1 MTRDI
6 HNLDRSF
13 KAPDEPSLLNVNGL
27 FAGGSDGKIYL
38 VPNWQRDY
46 SWDADEEVR
55 LLLEDLKQFF
65 DKQTQSNYTLGSFI
79 THTINGQSAHV
90 VVDGQQRIVTLYL
103 LTVAL
108 RDTLDKIIGNE
119 YQEGAQ
125 VPRGLQNL
133 QTAIRNLV
141 QRTSLS
147 GEDSLPLVIE
157 FGNANAVLQGLA
169 NGEFANLELEQTS
182 QINIM
187 NAYQK
192 CSDFLQETFSS
203 AFELASFARV
213 VLEGTFLTEN
223 MVKDMKQALDIFLKI
238 NIRGKQLEGSDYL
251 KNYLFRNLGPGY
263 DFETLA
269 DTWEKMSSNLRTS
282 STKREKLKTPEFFLR
297 NWALLLK
304 GEKVGG
310 DNAVFEFW
318 ENRFD
323 SDQNRY
329 IREFLDTVQM
339 QSKNFAR
346 ISSNKFI
353 ETNEINAVLD
363 GADYFK
369 GTQYLPVLLGAAKLD
384 NYAYVS
390 ELVNFR
396 YLFYI
401 LSQER
406 TQDFESMIPKWAHKI
421 SNLPSD
427 ASIEEII
434 AATKL
439 VEEVLIKPTSLQSL
453 EAKIPGY
460 RYGSDTRKI
469 RMILGMVAKSFQQEA
484 GYDNVTLK
492 TFLKG
497 FKSGV
502 GFDIDHIYPQSKIL
516 TRRTEDT
523 KEETLRVESTYHS
536 VGNLILVNGL
546 QRTYSD
552 KDPADKA
559 SLYLQDQSIFTQCLA
574 PIPSDINPGM
584 RSMMIDIRSKSGAD
598 LDNWNDLVI
607 DSRAKYIAKVFTS
620 LIPSPLLS

>member
-1 MTRDI
+1 MTRELQ
-6 HNLDRSF
+6 NLDRIF
-13 KAPDEPSLLNVNGL
+13 KAPDEPALLNVNGL
-27 FAGGSDGKIYL
+27 FSGGSDGKIYL

-65 DKQTQSNYTLGSFI
+65 DKTTQLNYTLGSFI
-79 THTINGQSAHV
+79 THTIQGQSAHV

-103 LTVAL
+103 LTIAL
-108 RDTLDKIIGNE
+108 RDSLDKIIEHE
-119 YQEGAQ
+119 YQEGAV

-133 QTAIRNLV
+133 QTAIKNLV

-147 GEDSLPLVIE
+147 GEDSLPLAIE
-157 FGNANAVLQGLA
+157 FGNANVVLQALA
-169 NGEFANLELEQTS
+169 NGIYAHLELEQTS

-192 CSDFLQETFSS
+192 CMDYLKDNFHT
-203 AFELASFARV
+203 AFEVATFARV

-223 MVKDMKQALDIFLKI
+223 MVMDMKQALDIFLKI

-269 DTWEKMSSNLRTS
+269 DTWEKMSANLRSS

-310 DNAVFEFW
+310 DNAVFDFW
-318 ENRFD
+318 ETRFD
-323 SDQNRY
+323 SDQNLY
-329 IREFLDTVQM
+329 IREFLNTVQT

-346 ISSNKFI
+346 ISSNKYI
-353 ETNEINAVLD
+353 ESNDLNASLD

-369 GTQYLPVLLGAAKLD
+369 GTQYLPVLLGAAKLQ
-384 NYAYVS
+384 NYDYLS
-390 ELVNFR
+390 QLVNYR

-421 SNLPSD
+421 DALPPQ
-427 ASIEEII
+427 ASIEEIDL
-434 AATKL
+434 ATKS
-439 VEEVLIKPTSLQSL
+439 VEEVLISPASLQNL
-453 EAKIPGY
+453 ITKIPSY

-469 RMILGMVAKSFQQEA
+469 RMILGVVAKSFQQEA

-502 GFDIDHIYPQSKIL
+502 GFDIDHIFPQSKIL
-516 TRRTEDT
+516 TRRLQDT
-523 KEETLRVESTYHS
+523 KEETLRVEGIYHS
-536 VGNLILVNGL
+536 IGNLVLVNGL

-552 KDPADKA
+552 KDPIEKT
-559 SLYLQDQSIFTQCLA
+559 SVYLQDQSIFTQSLA
-574 PIPSDINPGM
+574 PIPSDINAHM
-584 RSMMIDIRSKSGAD
+584 RAMMNQIQTESGAN
-598 LDNWNDLVI
+598 LSNWDDQVV
-607 DSRAKYIAKVFTS
+607 DKRSKYIAKTFAG
-620 LIPSPLLS
+620 LIPGVLLS

>member
-1 MTRDI
+1 MTRES

-27 FAGGSDGKIYL
+27 FSGGSDGKIYL

-108 RDTLDKIIGNE
+108 RDILDKIISNE

-157 FGNANAVLQGLA
+157 FGNANVVLQGLA
-169 NGEFANLELEQTS
+169 NGEYANLELEQTS

-192 CSDFLQETFSS
+192 CSDFLKENFTS

-269 DTWEKMSSNLRTS
+269 DTWEKMSSNLRSS

-323 SDQNRY
+323 SDQNKY
-329 IREFLDTVQM
+329 IREFLDSVQM

-346 ISSNKFI
+346 ISSNKYI
-353 ETNEINAVLD
+353 DTNEINSALD

-384 NYAYVS
+384 NYSYVS
-390 ELVNFR
+390 ELVNYR

-421 SNLPSD
+421 NKLPTN
-427 ASIEEII
+427 ASIEDIVS
-434 AATKL
+434 ATKL
-439 VEEVLIKPTSLQSL
+439 VEEVLIKPSSLQSL
-453 EAKIPGY
+453 EAKIPSY

-484 GYDNVTLK
+484 GYDNVSLK

-502 GFDIDHIYPQSKIL
+502 GFDIDHIHPQSKIL
-516 TRRTEDT
+516 SRRNEDT
-523 KEETLRVESTYHS
+523 KEETLRVEAIYHS

-552 KDPADKA
+552 KDPIDKV

-574 PIPSDINPGM
+574 PIPSEINPEM
-584 RSMMIDIRSKSGAD
+584 RSMMNQIRSSSGAD
-598 LDNWNDLVI
+598 LDNWNDQVVDI
-607 DSRAKYIAKVFTS
+607 RAKYIAKIFTG
-620 LIPSPLLS
+620 LIPNSLLS

>member
-1 MTRDI
+1 MTGNS

-13 KAPDEPSLLNVNGL
+13 RAPDEPSLLNVNGL
-27 FAGGSDGKIYL
+27 FSGGADGKIYL

-65 DKQTQSNYTLGSFI
+65 DKQIQSNYTLGSFI
-79 THTINGQSAHV
+79 THTMNGQSAHV

-103 LTVAL
+103 LTIAL
-108 RDTLDKIIGNE
+108 RDTLDRIISNE

-125 VPRGLQNL
+125 VPRGLSNL
-133 QTAIRNLV
+133 QTAIKNLV

-157 FGNANAVLQGLA
+157 FGNANIVLQGLA
-169 NGEFANLELEQTS
+169 NSEYSNLELEQTS

-192 CSDFLQETFSS
+192 CVDYLSETFTT

-269 DTWEKMSSNLRTS
+269 DTWEKMSSNLRSS

-323 SDQNRY
+323 SDQNRF
-329 IREFLDTVQM
+329 IREFLDTVHV

-353 ETNEINAVLD
+353 DSNDTNSVLD

-369 GTQYLPVLLGAAKLD
+369 GTQYLPVLLGAAKLE
-384 NYAYVS
+384 NFAYVS

-406 TQDFESMIPKWAHKI
+406 TQDFETMIPKWAHKI
-421 SNLPSD
+421 DKLSAS

-434 AATKL
+434 AATRL
-439 VEEVLIKPTSLQSL
+439 VDEVLIKPSALLSL
-453 EAKIPGY
+453 ESKIPSY

-469 RMILGMVAKSFQQEA
+469 RMILGMVAKSFQQDA
-484 GYDNVTLK
+484 GYDNVALK

-516 TRRTEDT
+516 SRRLEET
-523 KEETLRVESTYHS
+523 KEETLRVEGIYHS

-552 KDPADKA
+552 KDPVEKT
-559 SLYLQDQSIFTQCLA
+559 SLYLQDQSIFTQSLA
-574 PIPSDINPGM
+574 PIPADINSGM
-584 RSMMIDIRSKSGAD
+584 LNMMTDIRSKSGAD
-598 LDNWNDLVI
+598 LENWNDQVV
-607 DSRAKYIAKVFTS
+607 DTRSKYIAKVFTG
-620 LIPSPLLS
+620 LIPNALLS

>member
-1 MTRDI
+1 MTRELQ
-6 HNLDRSF
+6 NLDRIF

-27 FAGGSDGKIYL
+27 FSSGSDGKIYL

-65 DKQTQSNYTLGSFI
+65 DKTTQLNYTLGSFI
-79 THTINGQSAHV
+79 THTIRGQSAHV

-108 RDTLDKIIGNE
+108 RDSLNKIIEHE
-119 YQEGAQ
+119 YQEGAL

-133 QTAIRNLV
+133 QTAIKNLV

-147 GEDSLPLVIE
+147 GEDSLPLAIE
-157 FGNANAVLQGLA
+157 FGNANIVLEALA
-169 NGEFANLELEQTS
+169 NSNFAHLELEQTS

-192 CSDFLQETFSS
+192 CIDFLNETFNS
-203 AFELASFARV
+203 AFEVATFARV

-223 MVKDMKQALDIFLKI
+223 TVIDMKQALDIFLKI

-269 DTWEKMSSNLRTS
+269 DTWEKMSTNLRSS

-310 DNAVFEFW
+310 DNAVFDFW
-318 ENRFD
+318 ETRFD

-329 IREFLDTVQM
+329 IREFLNSVQT
-339 QSKNFAR
+339 QSKYFAR
-346 ISSNKFI
+346 ISSNKYI
-353 ETNEINAVLD
+353 ESNEINSSLD

-369 GTQYLPVLLGAAKLD
+369 GTQYLPVLLGAAKLQ
-384 NYAYVS
+384 NYDYLS
-390 ELVNFR
+390 ELVNYR

-406 TQDFESMIPKWAHKI
+406 TQDFESMIPKWAYKI
-421 SNLPSD
+421 NALPSHATVED
-427 ASIEEII
+427 IDN
-434 AATKL
+434 ATKS
-439 VEEVLIKPTSLQSL
+439 VQDVLISPVQLQNL
-453 EAKIPGY
+453 ITKIPSY
-460 RYGSDTRKI
+460 RYGSDTRKV
-469 RMILGMVAKSFQQEA
+469 RMILGLVAKSFQQEA

-497 FKSGV
+497 FKSGI
-502 GFDIDHIYPQSKIL
+502 GFDIDHIFPQSKIY
-516 TRRTEDT
+516 TRRLNDT
-523 KEETLRVESTYHS
+523 KEETLRVENLFHS

-546 QRTYSD
+546 QRSYSD
-552 KDPADKA
+552 KDPFDKTP
-559 SLYLQDQSIFTQCLA
+559 LYLQDQSIFTQSLA
-574 PIPSDINPGM
+574 PIPTDINADM
-584 RSMMIDIRSKSGAD
+584 RIMMNRIQVDSGANLKSWD
-598 LDNWNDLVI
+598 EEVI
-607 DSRAKYIAKVFTS
+607 DKRSKYIAKTFAG
-620 LIPSPLLS
+620 LIPTTLLS

>member
-1 MTRDI
+1 MTREMQS
-6 HNLDRSF
+6 LDRMF
-13 KAPDEPSLLNVNGL
+13 KAPDEPSLLNVNEL
-27 FAGGSDGKIYL
+27 FSSGSDGKIYL

-65 DKQTQSNYTLGSFI
+65 DKTTQLNYTLGSFI
-79 THTINGQSAHV
+79 THTIQGQSAHV

-103 LTVAL
+103 LTIAL
-108 RDTLDKIIGNE
+108 RDSLDKIIENE
-119 YQEGAQ
+119 YQEGAL

-133 QTAIRNLV
+133 QTAIMNLV

-147 GEDSLPLVIE
+147 GEDSLPLAIE
-157 FGNANAVLQGLA
+157 FGNANLVLEALA
-169 NGEFANLELEQTS
+169 NRNYANLDLEQTS

-192 CSDFLQETFSS
+192 CRDFLSENFHT
-203 AFELASFARV
+203 AFQVATFARV

-223 MVKDMKQALDIFLKI
+223 TVIDMKQALDIFLKI

-269 DTWEKMSSNLRTS
+269 ETWEKMSANLRSS

-310 DNAVFEFW
+310 DNAVFDFW
-318 ENRFD
+318 ESRFD

-329 IREFLDTVQM
+329 IREFLNTVQT

-346 ISSNKFI
+346 ISSNKYI
-353 ETNEINAVLD
+353 EVNELNSSLD

-369 GTQYLPVLLGAAKLD
+369 GTQYLPALLGAAKLQ
-384 NYAYVS
+384 NYDYLS
-390 ELVNFR
+390 QLVNYR

-421 SNLPSD
+421 NSLP
-427 ASIEEII
+427 AEATIEEIDN
-434 AATKL
+434 ATKS
-439 VEEVLIKPTSLQSL
+439 VQDVLITPISLQNL
-453 EAKIPGY
+453 IAKIPSF

-469 RMILGMVAKSFQQEA
+469 RMVLGIVAKSFQQEA
-484 GYDNVTLK
+484 GYDNVTLR

-502 GFDIDHIYPQSKIL
+502 GFDIDHIFPQAKIL
-516 TRRTEDT
+516 TRRLEDT
-523 KEETLRVESTYHS
+523 KDETLRVENIYHS
-536 VGNLILVNGL
+536 IGNLILVNGL

-552 KDPADKA
+552 KDPVEKI
-559 SLYLQDQSIFTQCLA
+559 SLYLQDQSIFTQSLA
-574 PIPSDINPGM
+574 PVPPDLNADM
-584 RSMMIDIRSKSGAD
+584 RIMMNKIQSESGANLAKWD
-598 LDNWNDLVI
+598 ELVI
-607 DSRAKYIAKVFTS
+607 DKRSNYIANTFVA
-620 LIPSPLLS
+620 LIPNVLLS